1 MFEFISVIVRRDGAC
16 NQQILTDVPR
26 YPWLLLY
33 TAYTLELYVLY
44 LNELDSG
51 LQLHSI
57 WNIILLY

>member
-33 TAYTLELYVLY
+33 TEYTLELYVLY

-51 LQLHSI
+51 
-57 WNIILLY
+57 